1 MTSGARPT
9 SPAGTSGT
17 NGADKP
23 QVASLVA
30 VSVEDLADRR
40 SVRYMREIIAMC
52 LLGLLFGLVAL
63 AFIALLADT
72 GGEAADKRFAHLKSL
87 LDVLVGPL
95 ITLASSAIGFY
106 FGTQVSSP
114 RTGGSGGDR

>member
-1 MTSGARPT
+1 MAGAN
-9 SPAGTSGT
+9 GT
-17 NGADKP
+17 DKP

-72 GGEAADKRFAHLKSL
+72 GGDAADKRFAHLKSL
-87 LDVLVGPL
+87 LDVLLGPL

-106 FGTQVSSP
+106 FGTQISVSKA
-114 RTGGSGGDR
+114 GGAEGDK